1 MSTAAAAIKA
11 ALLALTDEDGR
22 KKLGWVLAAILS
34 PVIVVVALVC
44 VFSAASQHN
53 ISTVELCFHGGTI
66 PDSAAPE
73 YRQAVEEIRDSFES
87 LDSMAEERNALVE
100 DEESLDADRVKAI
113 FYVLYFGGQQPD
125 EAGLQ
130 SFVDCFVTYI
140 AGTRTVI
147 DTDEEGNEVEV
158 EETYQIPHL
167 VDDLAQV
174 YERIGSTMGIGI
186 TEDHQVNADSVYNL
200 VVYGSAAG
208 VGSGWFPGAEVP
220 YIGADGFCSPIGVGW
235 ESRVTSEFGYRKDP
249 FTGETRGHTGM
260 DLAVPTGTP
269 IRAAL
274 SGTVTAAA
282 YDQGGYGYYIMI
294 DHGNGL
300 STLYG
305 HNSQLLAQVGQ
316 TVEAGD
322 IISLSGSTGRSTGPH
337 LHFEVRVN
345 GQRTDPRSYLP
356 TSGGQIP

>member
-73 YRQAVEEIRDSFES
+73 YRQAVEEIRESFSTLDSLAEEINSLLEGGKS
-87 LDSMAEERNALVE
+87 LDS
-100 DEESLDADRVKAI
+100 DRVKAI

-125 EAGLQ
+125 ELGLQ
-130 SFVDCFVTYI
+130 SFVDCFVTYTEE
-140 AGTRTVI
+140 TRTVTI
-147 DTDEEGNEVEV
+147 TDEEGNEAEV
-158 EETYQIPHL
+158 EETYPIPHL

-186 TEDHQVNADSVYNL
+186 TEDHQANADNVYNL

-274 SGTVTAAA
+274 PGTVTAAA

-294 DHGNGL
+294 VHGNGL

-316 TVEAGD
+316 AVEAGD

-356 TSGGQIP
+356 TSGGQIL

>member
-87 LDSMAEERNALVE
+87 LDSMAEEINALVE

-130 SFVDCFVTYI
+130 SFVDCFVTYTEE
-140 AGTRTVI
+140 TRTVTI
-147 DTDEEGNEVEV
+147 TDEEGNEAEV
-158 EETYQIPHL
+158 EETYPIPHL

-174 YERIGSTMGIGI
+174 YEGSQRITRSTPTASTTWWSMGRQPGS
-186 TEDHQVNADSVYNL
+186 E
-200 VVYGSAAG
+200 AAG
-208 VGSGWFPGAEVP
+208 FPARRYPTSARTASAPPSAWAGRVGSPRNSATGRTHSPAKPGATP
-220 YIGADGFCSPIGVGW
+220 AWTWRCPPARPSGRRCRGRSPL
-235 ESRVTSEFGYRKDP
+235 RPMT
-249 FTGETRGHTGM
+249 
-260 DLAVPTGTP
+260 
-269 IRAAL
+269 RAA
-274 SGTVTAAA
+274 TAT
-282 YDQGGYGYYIMI
+282 
-294 DHGNGL
+294 
-300 STLYG
+300 TL
-305 HNSQLLAQVGQ
+305 
-316 TVEAGD
+316 
-322 IISLSGSTGRSTGPH
+322 
-337 LHFEVRVN
+337 
-345 GQRTDPRSYLP
+345 
-356 TSGGQIP
+356 